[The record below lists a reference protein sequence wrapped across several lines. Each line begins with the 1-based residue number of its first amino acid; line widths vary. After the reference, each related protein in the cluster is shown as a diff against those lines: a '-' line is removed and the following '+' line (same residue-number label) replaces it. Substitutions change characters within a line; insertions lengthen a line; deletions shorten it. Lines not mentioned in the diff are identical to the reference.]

1 VTTVVAQRPAALANL
16 KETPVST
23 TIQENGSYCTF
34 HGKQSGLNCPEC
46 DKHFPE
52 VVAARALDAAP
63 LSMGILPADVQ
74 KMIDAAVKQ
83 AVGEQQAFQT
93 WKNSTEGQAA
103 AAQAKTAGVTVPD
116 HTLQLGD
123 PVSTVVPVGPQMLT
137 LAEWEAAGYPA
148 NQYNGYVA
156 RFNVVA

>member
-1 VTTVVAQRPAALANL
+1 VTSAVAAQRPAALQNL
-16 KETPVST
+16 KETTVPT

-46 DKHFPE
+46 DKHYPE

-93 WKNSTEGQAA
+93 WKNSPEGQAA
-103 AAQAKTAGVTVPD
+103 AASAKTAGQVAPQ
-116 HTLQLGD
+116 HGALPGD
-123 PVSTVVPVGPQMLT
+123 LPSGVVPSG
-137 LAEWEAAGYPA
+137 
-148 NQYNGYVA
+148 
-156 RFNVVA
+156 RVVIR